1 MLEMSLRLQVQPG
14 RTVQG
19 GRDYTAAEIRDALGV
34 AGRVED
40 VVVRTKKKQK
50 GSALA
55 VMSSVEGAQAAVGS
69 IAGCLASP
77 LLVVPFRAKVAASS
91 DPASVLGPVKS

>member
-1 MLEMSLRLQVQPG
+1 M
-14 RTVQG
+14 QG

-34 AGRVED
+34 AGTVED
-40 VVVRTKKKQK
+40 VVVRASRKQK

-55 VMSSVEGAQAAVGS
+55 VMSLMEGAQAAVGS

-77 LLVVPFRAKVAASS
+77 LLVVPFRAKVAAHS
-91 DPASVLGPVKS
+91 DLASLLDPVEG